1 MARDIVF
8 VSIGPACAGTTG
20 LCSNPL
26 STSRLKRLAGAIPT
40 VLLLSIVVF
49 FVLRALP
56 ADPLALLLPPNA
68 TKADA
73 EVVRHA
79 LGLDRSIVVSISDLV
94 ARCARPAISA
104 PRSPSAN
111 R

>member
-1 MARDIVF
+1 MFKALLNV
-8 VSIGPACAGTTG
+8 A
-20 LCSNPL
+20 
-26 STSRLKRLAGAIPT
+26 LKRFAGAIPT
-40 VLLLSIVVF
+40 VLLLSMVVF

-56 ADPLALLLPPNA
+56 ADPLAMLLPPNA

-79 LGLDRSIVVSISDLV
+79 LGLDRSIAVSISDLA
-94 ARCARPAISA
+94 ARCAVAAISA
-104 PRSPSAN
+104 PRSRFAS